1 MLAQRLC
8 TGEGSMS
15 HTAEAE
21 PTTNDR
27 FTAFVKEAEPPLQ
40 RALVA
45 RWGVD
50 VGRQATADALS
61 WGWEHWQ
68 RVEEMGNPIG
78 YLYRVGCTKARRSRK
93 RAPLELP
100 PVAPEHSPW
109 VEPQLPNALAALTQR
124 QRTAVVLIH
133 SFGWTHQEVAELL
146 GLARGSIQRHEAA
159 ALRKLER
166 SLKAGHDE

>member
-8 TGEGSMS
+8 TGKGSMS

-78 YLYRVGCTKARRSRK
+78 IPLPRGLHQGPTVRKTRTSRAATG
-93 RAPLELP
+93 RTR
-100 PVAPEHSPW
+100 
-109 VEPQLPNALAALTQR
+109 ALALGRAGNFPMPWGIDATSANRRRTDPFIRVDPPGSRRAARLGRGARSNDTKLQR
-124 QRTAVVLIH
+124 
-133 SFGWTHQEVAELL
+133 SE
-146 GLARGSIQRHEAA
+146 SS
-159 ALRKLER
+159 K
-166 SLKAGHDE
+166 DP